1 MMRVTT
7 FFAIACALGL
17 SAVNAQRDAARHE
30 NAILD
35 LWMAAKPAFGVF
47 VPNEAGGA
55 GRASGAGRAGRSA
68 DPGAPRPKPVYTKAG
83 GEKLAANPLYDYVF
97 LNLEG
102 NYDAAAIKAIAEGL
116 RSPQASGR
124 KTLLVRIPPFHLD
137 EAAGAARIKE
147 AFSLG
152 ADGVTV
158 PHVESVDEA
167 KRVLQAFQAAKVNVW
182 SPSNRRGE
190 KIAMVMIEDPGALAQ
205 VTQFA
210 DLKGISVL
218 ACGIGS
224 ITQALGGDRA
234 KGEAATQ
241 QVLAETKRAKIPNMI
256 TANTQD
262 VEKRIKDGFLGL
274 LMQGAQADEAIKIGR
289 AAAGR

>member
-1 MMRVTT
+1 MRHNLRMRVISFLLLATSIVAAERQSTT
-7 FFAIACALGL
+7 
-17 SAVNAQRDAARHE
+17 HE
-30 NAILD
+30 NAVLD
-35 LWMAAKPAFGVF
+35 LWTAGKPVFGVF

-55 GRASGAGRAGRSA
+55 GGAGRAGGRGE
-68 DPGAPRPKPVYTKAG
+68 PGVPRPKPVYTKAG

-102 NYDAAAIKAIAEGL
+102 DYDPDAIRGIADGL
-116 RSPQASGR
+116 RSPQAVSR
-124 KTLLVRIPPFHLD
+124 KTLFVRIPPFHQD
-137 EAAGAARIKE
+137 AAAGAARIKE

-167 KRVLQAFQAAKVNVW
+167 KRVLAAFKAANVNVW
-182 SPSNRRGE
+182 SPSNPRGE
-190 KIAMVMIEDPGALAQ
+190 KIAMLMIEDPGALAQ
-205 VTQFA
+205 VKQFA
-210 DLKGISVL
+210 DLGGISVL

-224 ITQALGGDRA
+224 MTQALGGDRA
-234 KGEAATQ
+234 KGEEATQ
-241 QVLAETKRAKIPNMI
+241 LVLTETKRAKIPNML
-256 TANTQD
+256 TANSQD
-262 VEKRIKDGFLGL
+262 VEKRIKEGFLAL